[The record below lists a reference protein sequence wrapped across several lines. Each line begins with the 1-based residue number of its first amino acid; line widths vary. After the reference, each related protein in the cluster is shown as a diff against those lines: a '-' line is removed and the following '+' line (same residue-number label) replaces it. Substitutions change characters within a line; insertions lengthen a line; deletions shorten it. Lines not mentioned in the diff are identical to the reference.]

1 MRPGSTIPGPGPS
14 RPGPSRPGPSRPAAV
29 AALVAVVLVLGTAF
43 ACPAADRPAAQ
54 ASGPSLLQADRP
66 AAQLV
71 PSLSS
76 PILVEAQSPW
86 VMSGQ
91 TFHLRLKVTAADA
104 ATDKIQVEA
113 FSRLTTRSSFE
124 NALAGRPG
132 GTVKYP
138 PVVVPLSQLPPDPSG
153 GYDIDIPVNRSG
165 SATPRGPGSF
175 PSLSAVGDSGIFP
188 LQVGVYSGAGVL
200 EGRPVT
206 TFLVYAAAPGSAS
219 GLPKLNVALIVPV
232 AAPPTVGSRGEIGAV
247 TPSES
252 ARIQQLVTALQ
263 GHQDVPVSLAASPQ
277 TLDVLQAGSPTDRSV
292 VASLQGLRA
301 SADEVLPATYARV
314 SMGDLLGSGLPGEL
328 SAQFG
333 VGASTLAKVFGPGST
348 GSTWVFDGAL
358 DQASAGAVLAR
369 GVSRLIVPDGDLS
382 ALPLAARQ
390 TTFALP
396 TRLTGVTRGIGPE
409 VYAADAVLTNDFNGS
424 GGPVLA
430 ADHMLA
436 ELAMIQLE
444 TPGIDRGVAV
454 VPPHRWNA
462 DPVFVGTLLAG
473 LSGHPLLQGVTATGL
488 FSAVKVSD
496 VQRSLVGAADRGGL
510 GSGGASGPG
519 VSSASGFGAGAGAE
533 TGPAGASQSSG
544 SSHPAGSPQ
553 ASQSSGNSLTGGSQ
567 RASGSGQAQ
576 GSGQLASGGSLIG
589 PPAGSLAGDAGAI
602 RDARKRVQAFQAVLT
617 SEQQVAEQLQDALL
631 VAESTDVTQSQRRTI
646 IDAVRA
652 GSAGALR
659 AVTLPGSSSITLTA
673 TRGQI
678 PLTIL
683 SPGGA
688 RAKVELRLS
697 SQRLIF
703 RPFHPPSGSCQVP
716 TPTSEVCQLTVSGQ
730 NTTLKVP
737 VEARSSGVFPLDVSL
752 WTPGGGIRLAKEQ
765 NTVRS
770 TAVSGA
776 GVILIIVA
784 VLSLAL
790 WWVRDLRHG
799 RRARRLVPPPGAD
812 EPELRLDDPVVREF
826 FENPP
831 PGYRGKEHLP

>member
-1 MRPGSTIPGPGPS
+1 MRPG
-14 RPGPSRPGPSRPAAV
+14 RPRPAAAA

-43 ACPAADRPAAQ
+43 VRPAAG
-54 ASGPSLLQADRP
+54 GPSLQASA
-66 AAQLV
+66 AAQLG

-76 PILVEAQSPW
+76 PIVVEAQSPW

-91 TFHLRLKVTAADA
+91 TFHLRLKVTAADP
-104 ATDKIQVEA
+104 TVDKIQVEA

-124 NALAGRPG
+124 NALGGRPG
-132 GTVKYP
+132 GIVKYP
-138 PVVVPLSQLPPDPSG
+138 PVVVPLSQLQPDPG
-153 GYDIDIPVNRSG
+153 GGFDVDIPVNPSG
-165 SATPRGPGSF
+165 PARPRGPGTF
-175 PSLSAVGDSGIFP
+175 PSFSAVGDSGIFP
-188 LQVGVYSGAGVL
+188 LQVGLYSGAGVP

-206 TFLVYAAAPGSAS
+206 TFLVYAAAQGSAS

-232 AAPPTVGSRGEIGAV
+232 AAPPTVSSRGEIGTV

-252 ARIQQLVTALQ
+252 ARMQQLIAALQ
-263 GHQDVPVSLAASPQ
+263 GHPDVAVSLAVSPQ
-277 TLDVLQAGSPTDRSV
+277 TLDVLQTGSATDRSL

-301 SADEVLPATYARV
+301 TSDEVLPATYARV
-314 SMGDLLGSGLPGEL
+314 SIGDLLGSGLGSEL
-328 SAQFG
+328 SPQFG
-333 VGASTLAKVFGPGST
+333 EGAASLAKVFGPGST

-358 DQASAGAVLAR
+358 DQPSAGAVLAR

-396 TRLTGVTRGIGPE
+396 TRLTGVTRGVGPE
-409 VYAADAVLTNDFNGS
+409 VYAADAVLTNDFHGS

-454 VPPHRWNA
+454 VPPHRWEA

-488 FSAVKVSD
+488 FSAVKLSD
-496 VQRSLVGAADRGGL
+496 VERSLVGAAGRGGP
-510 GSGGASGPG
+510 GSGGASGSG
-519 VSSASGFGAGAGAE
+519 VGTVSGLG
-533 TGPAGASQSSG
+533 
-544 SSHPAGSPQ
+544 AGSPAAPGPNGAQ
-553 ASQSSGNSLTGGSQ
+553 P
-567 RASGSGQAQ
+567 ASGSGQTQ
-576 GSGQLASGGSLIG
+576 NPGRLASGGSLTG

-602 RDARKRVQAFQAVLT
+602 RDARRRVQAFQAVLT
-617 SEQQVAEQLQDALL
+617 SEQQVAEQLQHALL
-631 VAESTDVTQSQRRTI
+631 VAESTDVTGAQRRTI

-652 GSAGALR
+652 GSGGALR

-703 RPFHPPSGSCQVP
+703 RPFHPPGGSCTVP
-716 TPTSEVCQLTVSGQ
+716 TPTSEVCELTVSGQ

-770 TAVSGA
+770 TAVSGV

-790 WWVRDLRHG
+790 WWVRDLHHG

-812 EPELRLDDPVVREF
+812 GPELRLDDPVVREF